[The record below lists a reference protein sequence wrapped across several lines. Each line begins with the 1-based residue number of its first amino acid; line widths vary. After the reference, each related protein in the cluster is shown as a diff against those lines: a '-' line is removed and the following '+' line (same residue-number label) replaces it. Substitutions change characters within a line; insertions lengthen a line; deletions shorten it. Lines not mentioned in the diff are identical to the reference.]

1 MYSKI
6 VNPGN
11 GNVLKIG
18 STQGLEIL
26 RNYLN
31 VLNKIS
37 IKQEG
42 GSSTAEDEEE
52 EKVEIPFGISTG
64 EEFIAVLVDGS
75 HVKMTAEGNADDIMV
90 LTPVKKMQLK
100 AEAAEAEAAKAEKE
114 AARAVALGVAPEAA
128 EAFVAF
134 AAAVAD
140 APEFVKCA
148 ITDEVM
154 YDPVINAL
162 GYTYER
168 RKIEDW
174 YIINNSDPLTNK
186 SISDLTLRPNMF
198 ARQIIE
204 QWCKHNVRDG
214 GDSYFTYAVGIRK
227 KNDQTFGSLK
237 EGECVRELQ
246 LVREQ
251 LATCEAE
258 SRAVA
263 AAKTPL
269 INTFTYT

>member
-1 MYSKI
+1 
-6 VNPGN
+6 
-11 GNVLKIG
+11 
-18 STQGLEIL
+18 
-26 RNYLN
+26 
-31 VLNKIS
+31 
-37 IKQEG
+37 
-42 GSSTAEDEEE
+42 
-52 EKVEIPFGISTG
+52 
-64 EEFIAVLVDGS
+64 
-75 HVKMTAEGNADDIMV
+75 MTAEGNAGDIMV

-168 RKIEDW
+168 KEIENW
-174 YIINNSDPLTNK
+174 YIINNSDPLTGGP
-186 SISDLTLRPNMF
+186 ISDLTLRPNMF

-204 QWCKHNVRDG
+204 LWCKHNVRDG
-214 GDSYFTYAVGIRK
+214 GDSYFTYAVAIRK

-251 LATCEAE
+251 LAPCEAE
-258 SRAVA
+258 LRLVRELLAAHEAEGQTLRSLDLPPAVRRLHARGGVEVRDGVHLA

-269 INTFTYT
+269 INTFTDPRAVAAVETPLINTFAYT

>member
-75 HVKMTAEGNADDIMV
+75 HVKMTAEGNAGDIMV

-100 AEAAEAEAAKAEKE
+100 AEA
-114 AARAVALGVAPEAA
+114 EAA
-128 EAFVAF
+128 EAFAAF
-134 AAAVAD
+134 VAAVAD
-140 APEFVKCA
+140 APTFVKCA

-168 RKIEDW
+168 KEIENW
-174 YIINNSDPLTNK
+174 YIINNSDPLTGGP
-186 SISDLTLRPNMF
+186 ISDLTLRPNMF

-204 QWCKHNVRDG
+204 LWCKHNVRDG
-214 GDSYFTYAVGIRK
+214 GDSYFTYAVDIRK

-258 SRAVA
+258 SRTVVAVE
-263 AAKTPL
+263 TPL